1 MGNTQ
6 MKGDCIASASLSKRW
21 LHESYWK
28 LALYWDYSKTICIF
42 ALEDKKASKASF
54 INETSWPW
62 CLDVGLFNALARAR
76 LSQVNPSM

>member
-6 MKGDCIASASLSKRW
+6 MKGECIASASLSKRW

-42 ALEDKKASKASF
+42 ALEDKKASK
-54 INETSWPW
+54 
-62 CLDVGLFNALARAR
+62 V
-76 LSQVNPSM
+76 PSLMKRPGPGA